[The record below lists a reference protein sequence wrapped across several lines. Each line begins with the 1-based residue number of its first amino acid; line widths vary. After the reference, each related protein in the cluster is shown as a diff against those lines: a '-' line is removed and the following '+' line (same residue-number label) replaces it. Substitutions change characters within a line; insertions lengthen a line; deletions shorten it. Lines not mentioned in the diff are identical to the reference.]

1 MVGRVTTNTLQHT
14 FNRLKSHVVGA
25 YQQGR
30 HWAGML
36 DSAIQVG
43 RRAYGVARPL
53 LDQSATGKR
62 VSGVAN
68 SALMNYS
75 HPPINQSTSVRNVGG
90 KFFKTMFSNNAEL
103 AERRELGQTRHP

>member
-1 MVGRVTTNTLQHT
+1 MGRVTTNTLQHT

-36 DSAIQVG
+36 DNAMQVG
-43 RRAYGVARPL
+43 RRAYRVVKPL

-68 SALMNYS
+68 SALISYDQLRRDVLS
-75 HPPINQSTSVRNVGG
+75 AHDKTHSV
-90 KFFKTMFSNNAEL
+90 
-103 AERRELGQTRHP
+103 LGSLRKAVPEIGL

>member
-36 DSAIQVG
+36 DNAVQVG
-43 RRAYGVARPL
+43 RRAYGVVRPL

-68 SALMNYS
+68 NALQSYDQLRGDVLSA
-75 HPPINQSTSVRNVGG
+75 HERTHSV
-90 KFFKTMFSNNAEL
+90 
-103 AERRELGQTRHP
+103 LGNLRKAVPEIGL

>member
-43 RRAYGVARPL
+43 RRAYEVVKPL

-68 SALMNYS
+68 SALMNYDQLRGDVLS
-75 HPPINQSTSVRNVGG
+75 ANDKGHNI
-90 KFFKTMFSNNAEL
+90 
-103 AERRELGQTRHP
+103 LGNLRKAVPEIGL

>member
-30 HWAGML
+30 HWARML

-43 RRAYGVARPL
+43 RRAYGVVKPL
-53 LDQSATGKR
+53 MDQSATGKR

-68 SALMNYS
+68 SALMNYDQMRGDLLS
-75 HPPINQSTSVRNVGG
+75 AHNKTHSV
-90 KFFKTMFSNNAEL
+90 
-103 AERRELGQTRHP
+103 LGNLRKAVPEIGL

>member
-43 RRAYGVARPL
+43 RRAYGVVKPL

-68 SALMNYS
+68 SALMNYDTMKADLLSAHDRS
-75 HPPINQSTSVRNVGG
+75 HSV
-90 KFFKTMFSNNAEL
+90 L
-103 AERRELGQTRHP
+103 ANLRKAVPEIGL

>member
-1 MVGRVTTNTLQHT
+1 MVGRVTKNTLQLT

-36 DSAIQVG
+36 DNAVQVE
-43 RRAYGVARPL
+43 RRAYGVVRPL
-53 LDQSATGKR
+53 LDQSATSIR

-68 SALMNYS
+68 SALLNYDQLRGDILSAHDRS
-75 HPPINQSTSVRNVGG
+75 HSV
-90 KFFKTMFSNNAEL
+90 
-103 AERRELGQTRHP
+103 LGNLRKAVPEIGL